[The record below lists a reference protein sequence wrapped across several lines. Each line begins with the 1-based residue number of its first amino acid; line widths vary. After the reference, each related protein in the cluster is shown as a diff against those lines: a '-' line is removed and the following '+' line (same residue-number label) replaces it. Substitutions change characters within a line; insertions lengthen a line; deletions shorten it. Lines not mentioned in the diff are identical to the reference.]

1 MHTGTILH
9 THGIHNANKLL
20 YDGIICYIQARRRSG
35 KSRAA
40 TAATTKELNGILLNK
55 QKNKRC

>member
-40 TAATTKELNGILLNK
+40 TAAPPAATTKELNGILLNK
-55 QKNKRC
+55 